1 MFQAHFPR
9 SMAKDFKEEI
19 TTHVIITYSKKTIK
33 TPEKGVKYVQS

>member
-9 SMAKDFKEEI
+9 SMAKDFKEGV
-19 TTHVIITYSKKTIK
+19 TTHVIFTYSKTTIK